1 MLRALRRTLK
11 RGRPTAFLTIEPA
24 DDLSPSRRRKAA
36 RVGPPGVLLPTS
48 YPSLLQTAGFVDIDV
63 VDLTAEYRVTQ
74 QAKIDETERHR
85 EELIALVGLDE
96 YEEGRRNRSTTL
108 AGIDAGLLRR
118 RLYMARRR

>member
-1 MLRALRRTLK
+1 
-11 RGRPTAFLTIEPA
+11 
-24 DDLSPSRRRKAA
+24 
-36 RVGPPGVLLPTS
+36 
-48 YPSLLQTAGFVDIDV
+48 LQTAGLVDIDV